1 LEAGIAYEH
10 AKAKDYLA
18 TNWINILQCY
28 NLLCK
33 FYASPVVELNRA
45 IVISEMNGPA
55 AGIKAIEGISQ
66 IAVLKKYYLLPATL
80 GDLHLQ
86 LGHAAIARQYFADA
100 ITLTQSAAEKKLL
113 EQKIYDATID

>member
-1 LEAGIAYEH
+1 MFRVFWQTL
-10 AKAKDYLA
+10 
-18 TNWINILQCY
+18 
-28 NLLCK
+28 
-33 FYASPVVELNRA
+33 
-45 IVISEMNGPA
+45 ISEMNGPT

-66 IAVLKKYYLLPATL
+66 ITALKQYYLLPATL

-113 EQKIYDATID
+113 EQKMSDAAIE

>member
-1 LEAGIAYEH
+1 M
-10 AKAKDYLA
+10 
-18 TNWINILQCY
+18 
-28 NLLCK
+28 
-33 FYASPVVELNRA
+33 
-45 IVISEMNGPA
+45 SEMNGPV

-86 LGHAAIARQYFADA
+86 LGHAAIAQQYFADA